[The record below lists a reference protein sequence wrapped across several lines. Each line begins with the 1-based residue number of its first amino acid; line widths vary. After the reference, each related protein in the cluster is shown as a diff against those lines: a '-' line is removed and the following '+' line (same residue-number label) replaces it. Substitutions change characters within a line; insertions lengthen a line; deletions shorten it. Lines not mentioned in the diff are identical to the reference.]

1 MYLLDT
7 NIFLEFLLNQEK
19 ADDVQRLLLEVPPE
33 HLHLSEF
40 TLDSIGVILFRRDMH
55 AVFLKAI
62 DDLILVGGLQLMRLC
77 PDDLQKLIQAAREFG
92 LDYDDAYQYALAE
105 KYNLILVSLDSDFD
119 RTKRGRAVSAEILQK
134 R

>member
-7 NIFLEFLLNQEK
+7 NIILEFLLNQEK

-77 PDDLQKLIQAAREFG
+77 PDDLQKLIQAARDLG
-92 LDYDDAYQYALAE
+92 WTTMMPISMLWQR
-105 KYNLILVSLDSDFD
+105 N
-119 RTKRGRAVSAEILQK
+119 TT
-134 R
+134 